1 MNQKISE
8 VLATLTDRPGVY
20 MMKSADGAV
29 IYVGKAKNLKNRVKS
44 YFLNAGGHDVKT
56 EALVSN
62 IDEIEYII
70 TASEHEAFILENSLI
85 KKHRPRYNIM
95 FKDDKT
101 YPFIKLTVNEEWPR
115 AVLSRRVAPEPIC
128 RVPFTGIVPPPG
140 AGKARATGACHTV
153 CPCRQIAST
162 APAANPVAA
171 SSFSTAAA
179 YHSERPKWA

>member
-115 AVLSRRVAPEPIC
+115 AVLSRRVESDGAQYFGPFSDQWSV
-128 RVPFTGIVPPPG
+128 RVIIKMAQDIYNIRSCNLNLTVPR
-140 AGKARATGACHTV
+140 KK
-153 CPCRQIAST
+153 PCLQ
-162 APAANPVAA
+162 
-171 SSFSTAAA
+171 
-179 YHSERPKWA
+179 Y